1 MKIKQVCSRMVAV
14 AERHNSVRE
23 AAQLMREHHVGCLV
37 VTEKRDG
44 RTRPVGLVTD
54 RDIVVSVVALASVQP
69 ETLRVEDI
77 MARELATIEEDAGV
91 FEAVEV
97 MSERGVRRLPVLGA
111 DGQLVG
117 ILALDDLLRIL
128 AAELT
133 GLAAVVER
141 EGRREIRERVV
152 PDDAA

>member
-37 VTEKRDG
+37 VIEKRDG
-44 RTRPVGLVTD
+44 RTRPVGVVTD

-77 MARELATIEEDAGV
+77 MARELATIDEDAGV

-128 AAELT
+128 AAELA